1 MELEIPKAEIIEN
14 IYKDKPPNINNWKSK
29 HLNIRKSVN
38 DYKEND
44 LISKSGSN
52 SSNKDKK
59 RRQGFYVTNVFKKKE
74 EEKEDN
80 SNNLSQDDIS
90 KEEIKVKQKKKN
102 ILSIISNIF
111 SAYIS
116 FQTSYIIALIN
127 VFLSLCY
134 YDLRLLLIPA
144 KYKQISRT
152 VYYFLLFYISFDF
165 IIRAINTEKLIKNFY
180 FWFDLLTFIIM
191 IFDIDSVSYPL
202 LSRIIHGKVKTKYI
216 SYQHQKQIE
225 NILHI
230 FQIVKLFRVVKLYK
244 LFVDLIKEKEKKNYL
259 TKILSKINDKR
270 MKNTRSK
277 VSKYSRQSLTV
288 FKDSNNNNNNNNTTS
303 MAFSSNPNN
312 IDLINKRNLKKIP
325 KYSIYSKKKKKKEEE
340 RIKFIKQHLFKRNK
354 INQKIT
360 EGISSLMIIIVLLV
374 FIVSVFTDED
384 NFNYSFS
391 YCLMCKYINNYVKS
405 KEIKDKSLIISF
417 VNKYLFTNILNIFP
431 IIQIEYNDTIIYQN
445 KSMNLNLNEYMKR
458 DISYI
463 YDINDTSTIIIISTR
478 EISKMTSFIF
488 LIRLFYIVIIVS
500 CLCCLINKKVH
511 KLIFHPLEKI
521 DKILDLISKDPVGSK
536 TIEELKNNMKNNKI
550 NKNEDINSVNH
561 EIKIIQNAIIRIS
574 TLMAIV
580 FGEAGG
586 EILKENISSSEGVNP
601 MLPGKKISAIFG
613 FCFIHHFSEINEVF
627 QEKTMIFVNQIS
639 DIVHSC
645 TDKFNGITN
654 KNLGDCYLLAWKFK
668 DKKDNNNNNNN
679 NILNNNNTLN
689 IVQNSTSNNNITNN
703 NNNVNNNNHN
713 IYNNNLSSI
722 NLNNNNDE
730 SYNKFIIN
738 INDLKTSLVNDSE
751 MTLNK
756 KEEMSDCALLG
767 FLNIIKKINKSQNIL
782 SYKKDPILLKKFGT
796 KFSVQM
802 GFGLHTGWGI
812 EGAIGSYYKIDC
824 SYLSPNVNI
833 AARLETATNIYGV
846 DILFS
851 GEFYDLLSDFMKSL
865 CRKIDIVTL
874 KGSEKPISLY
884 TVDINKNIHPGKIF
898 SKKDKMTLRERRS
911 YYAFK
916 KKKLWNKFSKV
927 KNSSS
932 IGEVYLKQSKG
943 LKELLRKS
951 KSDMFYQYF
960 EDGLSDYID
969 GEWKDAAINLE
980 KARYLE
986 KSDGP
991 TKTILDYIKS
1001 LNYKAP
1007 NNWDGYRVLTSKT

>member
-38 DYKEND
+38 DYKENE
-44 LISKSGSN
+44 LISKSASN

-59 RRQGFYVTNVFKKKE
+59 RRQGFYVTNIFKKKE

-202 LSRIIHGKVKTKYI
+202 LSRIIYGKVKTKYI

-325 KYSIYSKKKKKKEEE
+325 KYSIYSNTEKKKEEE

-354 INQKIT
+354 ISQKIT

-689 IVQNSTSNNNITNN
+689 IVQNNTSNNNITNN

-833 AARLETATNIYGV
+833 
-846 DILFS
+846 
-851 GEFYDLLSDFMKSL
+851 SDFMKSL